1 MSEPEDVTW
10 LQTRPGREAFSHLPE
25 GREPGDQSRR
35 NRTRRNFLAPFVGL
49 VGTAMFVAGIWAAA
63 GGRGDEFN
71 RQEELFGGL
80 FFAAGGLL
88 CMYGAFAVWRRG
100 QAKRHRRLR
109 GTKLAVSG
117 GPIRRGDE
125 VSVTIARRRTDDL
138 VEVGL
143 ACDERYDVEVPVT
156 VKGASSVMRQTAVA
170 TIHEQWQTVP
180 ADARDGVFQFSL
192 PVDLPYSYE
201 GDCVSYAWRVAARAA
216 KPLRKDA
223 RLDQP
228 IWVEP

>member
-1 MSEPEDVTW
+1 
-10 LQTRPGREAFSHLPE
+10 
-25 GREPGDQSRR
+25 
-35 NRTRRNFLAPFVGL
+35 
-49 VGTAMFVAGIWAAA
+49 MFVAGIWAAA
-63 GGRGDEFN
+63 GGRGDEFD
-71 RQEELFGGL
+71 RQEELYGGL

-88 CMYGAFAVWRRG
+88 CMYGAFAIWGRG

-109 GTKLAVSG
+109 GTKLSVNG

-125 VSVTIARRRTDDL
+125 VSVTVTRRRAGDPI
-138 VEVGL
+138 EVGL

-156 VKGASSVMRQTAVA
+156 VKGASTVMRQTAVA
-170 TIHEQWQTVP
+170 TIHEHWQTVP
-180 ADARDGVFQFSL
+180 TGARDGVFQLSL

-201 GDCVSYAWRVAARAA
+201 GGCVSYAWRVSARAA